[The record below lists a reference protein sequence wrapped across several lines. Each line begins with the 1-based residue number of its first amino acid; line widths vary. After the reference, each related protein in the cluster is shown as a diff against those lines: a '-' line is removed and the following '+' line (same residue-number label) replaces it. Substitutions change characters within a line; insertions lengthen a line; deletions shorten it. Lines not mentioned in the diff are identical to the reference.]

1 VVTVPPR
8 CEVKPQSL
16 LLYVNWLAQ
25 AAMAQWVIVKGF
37 PLWAVEVQM
46 VFWVLGPL
54 ALVVVL
60 PLEVQERQAML
71 QAPWLVYPLERP
83 QEPL

>member
-1 VVTVPPR
+1 
-8 CEVKPQSL
+8 
-16 LLYVNWLAQ
+16 
-25 AAMAQWVIVKGF
+25 VIVKGF
-37 PLWAVEVQM
+37 PLWAVEAQM
-46 VFWVLGPL
+46 VFWVLEPL

-60 PLEVQERQAML
+60 PLVVLERQAML